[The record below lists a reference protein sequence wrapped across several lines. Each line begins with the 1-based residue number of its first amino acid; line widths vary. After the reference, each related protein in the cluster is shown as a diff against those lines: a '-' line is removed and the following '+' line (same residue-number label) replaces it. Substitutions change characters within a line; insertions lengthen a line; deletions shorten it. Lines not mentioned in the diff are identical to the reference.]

1 MNLKTKKIIK
11 DIKNRNQS
19 PLSAEPEKLSPWLT
33 HVKDP
38 ALVKNKTHIQ
48 INKPKKTFK
57 PLANTMLIKFY
68 TRWMRKES
76 A

>member
-38 ALVKNKTHIQ
+38 AVVKNKTYRQ
-48 INKPKKTFK
+48 INKQKNHLN
-57 PLANTMLIKFY
+57 PLLVQC
-68 TRWMRKES
+68 
-76 A
+76 